1 MKIVA
6 GHFLCNKERP
16 NPLHKKVVLGH
27 REISIQF
34 RVFFFPLYLNRLFLS
49 CKNGRLILISGQ
61 STYSHP
67 ACLLIMAGVFE
78 QLFRPQQKTIYQD
91 QKAMELEAAKEILAE
106 VFRIRLSEVD
116 EMIRC
121 RFEVEVSVKED
132 GLWPQ
137 EFWL

>member
-1 MKIVA
+1 
-6 GHFLCNKERP
+6 
-16 NPLHKKVVLGH
+16 
-27 REISIQF
+27 
-34 RVFFFPLYLNRLFLS
+34 
-49 CKNGRLILISGQ
+49 
-61 STYSHP
+61 
-67 ACLLIMAGVFE
+67 MAGVFE